1 MDRRFQR
8 LILLGLLLM
17 SVVLPTA
24 PTSHAAVSQMR
35 ALWVDAFN
43 SGIKTP
49 QQIEQLVADARRGGF
64 NALIVQV
71 RRRGD
76 AFYLSGIEPRSQD
89 PTLAPAPFDPLATL
103 ISTAQAQGIELHAWI
118 AVLPIWRESLGQPS
132 DPSHVY
138 WQHGPH
144 VAGSDNWV
152 ALGVNGESS
161 VDGDTW
167 LDPGHPAVVN
177 YTAAV
182 VRDLLERYPNVN
194 GLHLDL
200 IRYPSPQFGYNPVS
214 VARFNEQFGRSGQPE
229 PNDPLWKN
237 WRRDQVTHLVRR
249 IYLEAAQV
257 APYARVSAA
266 VTAMGKGPNQAGGW
280 ENSDPYNIRLQ
291 DWRYW
296 LLEGIIDTAIVMNY
310 DREHVADQY
319 SWYRDWVG
327 WETQQAGRRSV
338 VVGYGAWL
346 NSNEGNRAQIAYA
359 LNAGAQGV
367 AAYAYSSLAN
377 EGNRAQALD
386 ALAQHSFATPA
397 TMPSMPWKVETGR
410 IVGDLAGLRGL
421 TSFDNQEIFLSGPI
435 ERSLRSDGG
444 GWFAATDL
452 PAGWYRVTLR
462 LPDGK
467 QIEGG
472 VEVRH
477 DTTQRVN
484 WHLSAVYLP
493 SVIQTS

>member
-1 MDRRFQR
+1 
-8 LILLGLLLM
+8 M

-89 PTLAPAPFDPLATL
+89 PALAPAPFDPLATL

-194 GLHLDL
+194 ILLDHIGFPRPELGPNFGL
-200 IRYPSPQFGYNPVS
+200 SPQHRALTQHKNVYYKYTTLLIEQLHAADVSLKPFLEHMVETFG
-214 VARFNEQFGRSGQPE
+214 
-229 PNDPLWKN
+229 
-237 WRRDQVTHLVRR
+237 
-249 IYLEAAQV
+249 
-257 APYARVSAA
+257 
-266 VTAMGKGPNQAGGW
+266 
-280 ENSDPYNIRLQ
+280 
-291 DWRYW
+291 
-296 LLEGIIDTAIVMNY
+296 
-310 DREHVADQY
+310 ADQMTWG
-319 SWYRDWVG
+319 SDVGNTPGSMFMWV
-327 WETQQAGRRSV
+327 Q
-338 VVGYGAWL
+338 
-346 NSNEGNRAQIAYA
+346 YA
-359 LNAGAQGV
+359 LDSA
-367 AAYAYSSLAN
+367 S
-377 EGNRAQALD
+377 
-386 ALAQHSFATPA
+386 
-397 TMPSMPWKVETGR
+397 
-410 IVGDLAGLRGL
+410 GL
-421 TSFDNQEIFLSGPI
+421 TEQQQRDLFYNTAAKIHVPGGRGPA
-435 ERSLRSDGG
+435 R
-444 GWFAATDL
+444 A
-452 PAGWYRVTLR
+452 
-462 LPDGK
+462 
-467 QIEGG
+467 
-472 VEVRH
+472 
-477 DTTQRVN
+477 
-484 WHLSAVYLP
+484 
-493 SVIQTS
+493 